1 MQKGGGEAGKM
12 CTMTMEEKEY
22 LKITKDII
30 MYEMNSSLTSPLQGN
45 VWGFWSDDVI
55 SGNNKKA

>member
-1 MQKGGGEAGKM
+1 M
-12 CTMTMEEKEY
+12 CTMTKEEKEY

-55 SGNNKKA
+55 SGNIKKLEDMLA